1 MYCLMIYN
9 MKTKTQVKVID
20 RQYFNGR
27 QSVEFE
33 GIYEYKGHKL
43 KIQIDIDSYDFQSS
57 ATLKVFDTK
66 EMQWNYLVKV
76 HYSQMESVK
85 DEAVFYQ
92 RRVNDLRYSE
102 KQAIQKDINELLR
115 KAKQIL

>member
-1 MYCLMIYN
+1 METKER
-9 MKTKTQVKVID
+9 MKTID
-20 RQYFNGR
+20 RKYFNGR

-43 KIQIDIDSYDFQSS
+43 KIQIDIDSYDFQSGAKIS
-57 ATLKVFDTK
+57 VFNPQKLK
-66 EMQWNYLVKV
+66 WNYLQSI
-76 HYSQMESVK
+76 HYSRMESVK

-92 RRVNDLRYSE
+92 RRVADLRFSE
-102 KQAIQKDINELLR
+102 KQAIQKDIDELLK